1 MVDEAKATLGKLK
14 TLQAK
19 LLEVQEQER
28 AIVEEMGNLL
38 SGGPGIGEI
47 LKRLESH
54 FSKCWQVRYRGAYAF
69 NFAKDVPQLKRLI
82 RLVGVEELE
91 RRMLRYLQNDEQFF
105 LKARHSFGAFVS
117 SVNQHTDPDR
127 TRAVIGDQDLAH
139 EADATSA
146 MLSTMRAARVGTSK
160 T

>member
-1 MVDEAKATLGKLK
+1 MADEAKATLGKLK

-38 SGGPGIGEI
+38 AGGPGIGEI

-54 FSKCWQVRYRGAYAF
+54 FSECWKVRYRGAYAF

-91 RRMLRYLQNDEQFF
+91 RRMLRYLKNDEAFF

-117 SVNQHTDPDR
+117 SVNQHTDPDQ
-127 TRAVIGDQDLAH
+127 TRPAIGDLDLSD
-139 EADATSA
+139 EADATSS
-146 MLSTMRAARVGTSK
+146 MLATMRAAGVGTAK
-160 T
+160 K